1 MARPAVR
8 IQVVEFGVLVG
19 LALLV
24 GRAVQVQILHG
35 RRWAE
40 EAQAQRT
47 ERIVLQA
54 RRGTLYDRHGTPLAV
69 TQETYH
75 VGIAPNELRDP
86 TADGALISR
95 RLGLT
100 ARAWQVAL
108 RRRYAYFAGPYSAL
122 EVQPLRSARGVHLE
136 PVLNRFYP
144 DPAVARATIGRLGDD
159 GLGAS
164 GLERTL
170 DSLLAGRPGS
180 AVVLKDRAG
189 REYESPARVLAQP
202 VAGHDVVLTLDR
214 ELQEIAQRALDDALR
229 RMDADGGD
237 VVMLDPATGE
247 VLAVASRQRDGTAR
261 PSAFTDAFEP
271 GSLAKIF
278 AAASL
283 LSHKRVSL
291 TERVSGEGG
300 SYRLRDRTVTDEDP
314 QPSLTLGDAIRVS
327 SNIAMVKFAARLTPA
342 EQYATLRDFGFGAP
356 TGIEFPAEAAG
367 RLRPPSEWTRP
378 SAASLAMGYELSVTP
393 IQVAAAYGALANDGL
408 LLAPSLIRE
417 VRSPGGAVLY
427 RHRVEPVRRVV
438 RPEVA
443 AALRDL
449 LRGVVERGTGTEAAL
464 STFPVA
470 AKTGTARRVVNGRY
484 APGQY
489 TASFAA
495 LFPADHPQLV
505 LVVKI
510 DNPHKGSYF
519 AAQTAAPVTRSML
532 EQALAAR
539 TVALDRARLSTAA
552 PRATVAPLED
562 DGGVVPYVV
571 PWPYHPDSAAP
582 GPARP
587 VPDVTGMEMRAAVRA
602 LHRRGFRVALK
613 GWGAAEH
620 TWPAAGDSAALGSTV
635 TLFAVAPRPD
645 AVPPATPPRKP
656 RR

>member
-1 MARPAVR
+1 MAKPAVR
-8 IQVVEFGVLVG
+8 LRVVEHGVFVA
-19 LALLV
+19 LALL
-24 GRAVQVQILHG
+24 AV
-35 RRWAE
+35 R
-40 EAQAQRT
+40 
-47 ERIVLQA
+47 
-54 RRGTLYDRHGTPLAV
+54 
-69 TQETYH
+69 
-75 VGIAPNELRDP
+75 
-86 TADGALISR
+86 
-95 RLGLT
+95 
-100 ARAWQVAL
+100 
-108 RRRYAYFAGPYSAL
+108 AL
-122 EVQPLRSARGVHLE
+122 EVQPLRSTRGVHLE
-136 PVLNRFYP
+136 AVVNRFYP
-144 DPAVARATIGRLGDD
+144 APQLARATIGRVGDD
-159 GLGAS
+159 GYGAS
-164 GLERTL
+164 GMEKTL

-189 REYESPARVLAQP
+189 REYESPARVIAQP
-202 VAGHDVVLTLDR
+202 VAGHDVVLTLDA

-237 VVMLDPATGE
+237 VVMLDPASGE
-247 VLAVASRQRDGTAR
+247 VLAIASHQRDGTAR
-261 PSAFTDAFEP
+261 PSAFIDTFEP
-271 GSLAKIF
+271 GSVAKIF
-278 AAASL
+278 AAAAL
-283 LSHKRVSL
+283 LALKRVGPR
-291 TERVSGEGG
+291 EHVSGEDGI
-300 SYRLRDRTVTDEDP
+300 YRLPGRPPITDEDP
-314 QPSLTLGDAIRVS
+314 QPTLTLADAIRVS
-327 SNIAMVKFAARLTPA
+327 SNIAIVKFAARLTPA
-342 EQYATLRDFGFGAP
+342 EQYRMLRDFGFGAL
-356 TGIEFPAEAAG
+356 TGIEFPGEAAG
-367 RLRPPSEWTRP
+367 KLRPPSEWTRP
-378 SAASLAMGYELSVTP
+378 SAASLAIGYELSVTP
-393 IQVAAAYGALANDGL
+393 IQVAAAYAALANGGL
-408 LLAPSLIRE
+408 LLQPTLIRE
-417 VRSPGGAVLY
+417 VRSPEGPLLY
-427 RHRVEPVRRVV
+427 RHEPEPVRRAVS
-438 RPEVA
+438 PEIA

-449 LRGVVERGTGTEAAL
+449 LRGVVERGTGSEAAL
-464 STFPVA
+464 TNFPVA
-470 AKTGTARRVVNGRY
+470 AKTGTARRVVNGHY

-495 LFPADHPQLV
+495 LFPADKPQLV

-519 AAQTAAPVTRSML
+519 AAQTAAPVTRSIL

-582 GPARP
+582 GPAPP